1 MNQIAIMESKIEVLC
16 KQLDDKDKELRAV
29 KLAHAVEKDIM
40 QTNFDQCKSA
50 AEYWKDRAENLM
62 CCGNCEKSNKFA
74 CKDRLGYSY
83 CDDWQSDDMTRMER
97 EK

>member
-50 AEYWKDRAENLM
+50 AEYWKKKYQEV
-62 CCGNCEKSNKFA
+62 CK
-74 CKDRLGYSY
+74 CKDCPYSVF
-83 CDDWQSDDMTRMER
+83 CGQRQCMR
-97 EK
+97 K